1 MSNWLREAINDE
13 KSERAS
19 SKRVGLLTATFAL
32 SLAVV
37 MLSIAQI
44 LGHDA
49 ALALGAVA
57 VPLAGLNG
65 YSYVRG
71 IHADKQEQK

>member
-1 MSNWLREAINDE
+1 MNWLREAVSDPATG
-13 KSERAS
+13 RLS
-19 SKRVGLLTATFAL
+19 SKRVGLLLATLAL
-32 SLAVV
+32 SLSVV

-71 IHADKQEQK
+71 IHADKLEQK

>member
-1 MSNWLREAINDE
+1 MNWLHEAVSDI
-13 KSERAS
+13 SGRVS
-19 SKRVGLLTATFAL
+19 SKRVGLLVATCAL
-32 SLAVV
+32 ALAVILLAV
-37 MLSIAQI
+37 AHI

>member
-1 MSNWLREAINDE
+1 MNWLRESINDPTGQ
-13 KSERAS
+13 SS
-19 SKRVGLLTATFAL
+19 SKRVGLLAATFAL
-32 SLAVV
+32 SLSVV
-37 MLSIAQI
+37 LLSIAQI

-71 IHADKQEQK
+71 IHADKQEQR